1 MPGARKRS
9 AAWAGPLLAAFLVA
23 DDPAAA
29 ARRSITGKLSQPG
42 YTVIA
47 LADNGKAR
55 SVRATTRPF
64 RLVPPAGRVTLHL
77 RAADGTYAGPIM
89 AGVRRGRAVVGF
101 RAGAALGLINVRR
114 GYARVV
120 RGPSSRAVDTT
131 RLARAR
137 RGVPIGARV
146 FGRVRSKPPRGSPSA
161 DRDVDGVPSV
171 LDIDDDGDLVL
182 DSVDYSRAA
191 RAAQDQATVFGTHTD
206 LSGSFETTVNANA
219 GSTDQQ
225 IAAALPAFG
234 RLDVQILPGD
244 SSELDCGRPQVRTD
258 PTVGGLVYCSRGG
271 TGRVFQPSV
280 PEASWPR
287 FPECCDADGD
297 GFGTLSQTAGVP
309 GAMFIATGATAAQ
322 IGTGDV
328 LIQRVTT
335 GGLETQFLTALQYVF
350 ATMPALVSY
359 NDGAGNSRTVSYPVQ
374 RVPGPPGCSPAC
386 TGPASGDRGNGFP
399 VKARPNGDVIV
410 RLTFWRPQRRPIAGE
425 TGNWID
431 IGGLHHTA
439 GIDGI
444 DSSCAQSAFSAPSPG
459 LTPIDIEVLDRAGF
473 RDLAAD
479 QPASAANTFAY
490 TLNLTQCLR
499 SPVSHKRPAPGF
511 SFNPGEERGL
521 KFSGISVSGNNTGE
535 AEQSIYFTRQ

>member
-1 MPGARKRS
+1 
-9 AAWAGPLLAAFLVA
+9 
-23 DDPAAA
+23 
-29 ARRSITGKLSQPG
+29 
-42 YTVIA
+42 
-47 LADNGKAR
+47 
-55 SVRATTRPF
+55 
-64 RLVPPAGRVTLHL
+64 
-77 RAADGTYAGPIM
+77 
-89 AGVRRGRAVVGF
+89 
-101 RAGAALGLINVRR
+101 
-114 GYARVV
+114 
-120 RGPSSRAVDTT
+120 VDTT

-137 RGVPIGARV
+137 RGVPIGAGV
-146 FGRVRSKPPRGSPSA
+146 FGRVRSKPPPGSPGA
-161 DRDVDGVPSV
+161 DRDVDGVPNV
-171 LDIDDDGDLVL
+171 LDIDDDGDLIL
-182 DSVDYSRAA
+182 DSVDYSRTA
-191 RAAQDQATVFGTHTD
+191 RAAQGQGTVFNTHTD

-234 RLDVQILPGD
+234 RLDVQILPGN

-271 TGRVFQPSV
+271 TGRVFQPGV

-287 FPECCDADGD
+287 FPECCDADSD
-297 GFGTLSQTAGVP
+297 GFGTLTQTAGVP

-359 NDGAGNSRTVSYPVQ
+359 DDGEGNSRTVSYPVQ

-386 TGPASGDRGNGFP
+386 TGPAPGDRGNGFP

-410 RLTFWRPQRRPIAGE
+410 RLTFWRPQRRPIPPE

-431 IGGLHHTA
+431 IGGLHHAA

-444 DSSCAQSAFSAPSPG
+444 DSSCRQSTFSNPSPG
-459 LTPIDIEVLDRAGF
+459 LTPIDIQVLDRAGF

-490 TLNLTQCLR
+490 TLNLTDCLR

-521 KFSGISVSGNNTGE
+521 KFSGISVSGSNTGE

>member
-1 MPGARKRS
+1 MHGARMRP
-9 AAWAGPLLAAFLVA
+9 AGWAGPLLAALLVA

-29 ARRSITGKLSQPG
+29 ARRPITGKLSRPG

-64 RLVPPAGRVTLHL
+64 RLVPPAAQVTLHL

-114 GYARVV
+114 GYARVAG
-120 RGPSSRAVDTT
+120 RLSGRAVDTT

-137 RGVPIGARV
+137 RGVPIGAGV

-171 LDIDDDGDLVL
+171 LDIDDDGDLLL
-182 DSVDYSRAA
+182 DSGDYSRAA
-191 RAAQDQATVFGTHTD
+191 RAAQEGTVFNTHTD

-234 RLDVQILPGD
+234 RLDVRILPGG
-244 SSELDCGRPQVRTD
+244 SAELDCGRPQVRTD

-271 TGRVFQPSV
+271 TGRVFQPGV

-297 GFGTLSQTAGVP
+297 GFGTLTQTAGVS
-309 GAMFIATGATAAQ
+309 GFMFIATGATADQ

-335 GGLETQFLTALQYVF
+335 GGVETQFLTALQYVF

-359 NDGAGNSRTVSYPVQ
+359 DDGAGNSRTVSYPVQ
-374 RVPGPPGCSPAC
+374 RVP
-386 TGPASGDRGNGFP
+386 R
-399 VKARPNGDVIV
+399 
-410 RLTFWRPQRRPIAGE
+410 
-425 TGNWID
+425 
-431 IGGLHHTA
+431 
-439 GIDGI
+439 
-444 DSSCAQSAFSAPSPG
+444 SPG
-459 LTPIDIEVLDRAGF
+459 LFPGLHRAGSGRHGQRLPGQGSPERR
-473 RDLAAD
+473 RDREAD
-479 QPASAANTFAY
+479 LLGPPAQA
-490 TLNLTQCLR
+490 
-499 SPVSHKRPAPGF
+499 HPG
-511 SFNPGEERGL
+511 
-521 KFSGISVSGNNTGE
+521 
-535 AEQSIYFTRQ
+535 